1 MKRSLKIGLVFILFA
16 ASSYA
21 QKGKEKTGSNQHALS
36 KKDDKPILAAG
47 IKVIAKAY
55 GDSVVLRWAPTRPWA
70 WNKLNYIG
78 YTIERID
85 VTEKDNARK
94 ELLTAVPLKPFSLEK
109 FKASFKPEN
118 NNAAIAAQC
127 LYGKNFETN
136 LRKGQSAIEDRASVS
151 DARYSYTLMVSDFDA
166 NVGMATALRF
176 TDKTVKKGNK
186 YIYRV
191 MPAAAATQGTIDTGT
206 VLIINNKA
214 ETTSKPEITE
224 GIAFDRLC
232 ELHWNRTGNE
242 TWSGFYIERSEE
254 GKAFTAL
261 NSLPF
266 ISSPPDS
273 SVIKQDS
280 SKAKLFSML
289 QAQHIYMDSLPQ
301 NYKNYY
307 YRIRGINA
315 FAELSDYSGIIT
327 LSGRDMTPPVAVNIL
342 NPKFISDRKIKVQWK
357 KDVIEKDCKGYYVT
371 RAKNINGP
379 YETLNKELLSPSTSE
394 YTDNNA
400 YAHGGNYYI
409 VVAADTANN
418 ISSSTPAM
426 GLVPDNTPPA
436 MPTGLKGKI
445 EKNGLVYLA
454 WDANKDEDIRGY
466 KVYFANAPDHVF
478 TQITSEPDSLSNFV
492 DSITLKT
499 LTKNIWYKIAAV
511 DYNNNH
517 SEFSAPVKLKKQ
529 DIVPP
534 APPVATNII
543 VNSKSAEMDWI
554 QSSSDDAVSYIVYR
568 KQENNNR
575 TVVANFKHTPSI
587 HSFHFIDTTAKPN
600 ILYFYTAE
608 TIDEDSLHS
617 PESIPVNV
625 KIHKVVERP
634 AIATLKAVYNS
645 KLKMV
650 KLNWQYNDKADYF
663 FIVYRAEG
671 NEAWQ
676 SLQSLNKD
684 ILEFN
689 DLKADQ
695 GKTYRYA
702 IRAIYKDENGNT
714 QMSEAVSAETIASK

>member
-1 MKRSLKIGLVFILFA
+1 MFLTF
-16 ASSYA
+16 SSYA
-21 QKGKEKTGSNQHALS
+21 QKGKEKLTNKQTVLQ
-36 KKDDKPILAAG
+36 KDGDKPILVSG

-78 YTIERID
+78 YKIERID
-85 VTEKDNARK
+85 ITEKDNAKK
-94 ELLTAVPLKPFSLEK
+94 EILTALPLKPYSLEK

-136 LRKGQSAIEDRASVS
+136 LRKGQAAIEDRASVS
-151 DARYSYTLMVSDFDA
+151 DARYSYTLMVADFDA
-166 NVGMATALRF
+166 NVAAATALRF
-176 TDKTVKKGNK
+176 ADKTVKKGNK

-191 MPAAAATQGTIDTGT
+191 MPAGLATQGTIDTGT
-206 VLIINNKA
+206 VLIINNKT
-214 ETTSKPEITE
+214 EINNRPEITE

-232 ELHWNRTGNE
+232 ELHWNRAGNE
-242 TWSGFYIERSEE
+242 TWSGFYIERSDD
-254 GKAFTAL
+254 GKTFTPL
-261 NSLPF
+261 TSLPF

-273 SVIKQDS
+273 SILKEDS

-301 NYKNYY
+301 NYKNYF
-307 YRIRGINA
+307 YRIKGINA
-315 FAELSDYSGIIT
+315 FAELSDYSNMIT
-327 LSGRDMTPPVAVNIL
+327 VSGRDMSPPVAVNIL
-342 NPKFISDRKIKVQWK
+342 NPKFISDRKIKVLWK

-371 RAKNINGP
+371 RAKTINGP
-379 YETLNKELLSPSTSE
+379 YETLNKDLLLPSATE

-400 YAHGGNYYI
+400 YTHGGSFYI
-409 VVAADTANN
+409 VVAVDTANN

-436 MPTGLKGKI
+436 IPAGLKGRI
-445 EKNGLVYLA
+445 EKNGLVYLS
-454 WDANKDEDIRGY
+454 WDANKEEDVKGY

-478 TQITSEPDSLSNFV
+478 TQLTTEPDSLNSFV

-511 DYNNNH
+511 DDNNNH
-517 SEFSAPVKLKKQ
+517 SEFSAPVKLKKP

-534 APPVATNII
+534 APPVATNVFI
-543 VNSKSAEMDWI
+543 NAKSAEMDWI

-568 KQENNNR
+568 KQDNNKL
-575 TVVANFKHTPSI
+575 VMAKFKHNPSAQN
-587 HSFHFIDTTAKPN
+587 FHFTDTTVKPN
-600 ILYFYTAE
+600 LAYVFTAE

-617 PESIPVNV
+617 AESIPVNV
-625 KIHKVVERP
+625 KIHKVMERP
-634 AIATLKAVYNS
+634 AINTLKAVYDN

-650 KLNWQYNDKADYF
+650 TLNWQYTDKPDYF
-663 FIVYRAEG
+663 FILYRAEG
-671 NEAWQ
+671 NEAFQ
-676 SLQSLNKD
+676 TLRSLNKD
-684 ILEFN
+684 IMQFN
-689 DLKADQ
+689 DLKIVP

-702 IRAIYKDENGNT
+702 IRAIYKDEKGNT
-714 QMSEAVSAETIASK
+714 EMGESVSVEATASN